1 MPFTGNSTTSW
12 ILRGLMTEKGVNI
25 ERIREEL
32 KKIDDPAELRR
43 LRATLDGMLSRRTI
57 TPEQQAQMQQARK
70 EKAKCH
76 EKK

>member
-1 MPFTGNSTTSW
+1 
-12 ILRGLMTEKGVNI
+12 MTEKSVNI

-70 EKAKCH
+70 EKVKCR
-76 EKK
+76 ETK